1 VASPHRTTGSG
12 WLSAPSSLV
21 KDCIVQRNL
30 QIGIVT
36 GDGLQV
42 ENCLIGDD
50 DDNGNGQFGLIDG
63 QRMPVTRN
71 TAIG

>member
-1 VASPHRTTGSG
+1 
-12 WLSAPSSLV
+12 V

-63 QRMPVTRN
+63 QRMLVTRN